1 MSTFGDKITWDE
13 ANFLWNDNPY
23 TWDDVRFIIT
33 VTDKGGGNPDL
44 IKKELDKDEEKK
56 KRFIEILVKVKGNQE
71 YSSPYIYNQKKEVQD
86 DLEVSVED
94 IKLVVQEVLGINLEI
109 KNIHV

>member
-1 MSTFGDKITWDE
+1 MASGDKIKWEE

-23 TWDDVRFIIT
+23 TWDDVKFISDT
-33 VTDKGGGNPDL
+33 VKGGGNPEL
-44 IKKELDKDEEKK
+44 IKKKLDKDEEKK
-56 KRFIEILVKVKGNQE
+56 KRFIEVLVKVKGNQE
-71 YSSPYIYNQKKEVQD
+71 YSSSHIYNQKKEVQD

>member
-23 TWDDVRFIIT
+23 TWDDVRFIID
-33 VTDKGGGNPDL
+33 VAKGGGNPDL
-44 IKKELDKDEEKK
+44 IKKELDRDEEKK

-71 YSSPYIYNQKKEVQD
+71 YSSPHIYNQKKEVQD
-86 DLEVSVED
+86 NLEVSVED
-94 IKLVVQEVLGINLEI
+94 IKLVVKEVLGINLEI